1 MYLDR
6 GGSSTF
12 RRRDPPRRGTAAGW
26 LSPARSPVER
36 LRNLL
41 VSFDEIRRRHGVR
54 AALRASLELHLARRR
69 VTLHLLGLTRPLAL
83 PPPHEFGIEGRFATR
98 EDLDR
103 MVSSG
108 EQKGDARALLDQ
120 GDACLLQLVDG
131 RMAGWA
137 WLSTRDE
144 VELLPGLF
152 LTIPRDAGYVYRTW
166 TVPEMRGRGL
176 QPRRTLELLGECRR
190 RGRQR
195 LLCFVES
202 TNLASL
208 KGVGKAGYERVAIL
222 RWTTQP
228 GIPKRARLEVES
240 REWRE
245 LAVRVEDATARP

>member
-1 MYLDR
+1 
-6 GGSSTF
+6 
-12 RRRDPPRRGTAAGW
+12 
-26 LSPARSPVER
+26 
-36 LRNLL
+36 LL
-41 VSFDEIRRRHGVR
+41 VSFRETRRRHGAL
-54 AALRASLELHLARRR
+54 AALRVSLESHLSRHR
-69 VTLHLLGLTRPLAL
+69 VTLHLLGLTHPHAL

-98 EDLDR
+98 EDLER

-108 EQKGDARALLDQ
+108 EQKADARALLDQ

-152 LTIPRDAGYVYRTW
+152 LTIPRDAGYVFRTW
-166 TVPEMRGRGL
+166 TVPEMRGHGL
-176 QPRRTLELLGECRR
+176 QPRRTLELLEEGRR

-228 GIPKRARLEVES
+228 GRPRRARLEIES
-240 REWRE
+240 PEWRG
-245 LAVRVEDATARP
+245 LAVKVEDAAARP